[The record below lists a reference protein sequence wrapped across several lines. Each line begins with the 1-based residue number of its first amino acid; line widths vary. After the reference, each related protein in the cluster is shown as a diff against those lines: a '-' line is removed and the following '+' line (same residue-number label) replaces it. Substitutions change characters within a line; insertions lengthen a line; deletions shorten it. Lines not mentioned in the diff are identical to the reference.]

1 MDDINAQVFTAE
13 QVCQSAQSTYEQTEE
28 EYSTLTT
35 QSKTFQYD
43 PVGSGIMTNEP
54 NIPENIAVNEHN
66 F

>member
-43 PVGSGIMTNEP
+43 PVGSGIMINEP

>member
-13 QVCQSAQSTYEQTEE
+13 QVCQGAQSTYEQTEE

-43 PVGSGIMTNEP
+43 PVGSDIMLNEP
-54 NIPENIAVNEHN
+54 NIPENIAVNDHN